1 MVEFLEGG
9 MQDWLIAM
17 LILLGIGNVIL
28 LVNVACVLKD
38 VRDLLKKPQKECNE
52 AMSHSQ
58 KRIDHL
64 YQICID
70 MLGTR
75 HKG

>member
-1 MVEFLEGG
+1 MNEYLQLLITIGSLGAMMYG
-9 MQDWLIAM
+9 MLHFM
-17 LILLGIGNVIL
+17 LRDVHKELADIKKDIHD
-28 LVNVACVLKD
+28 LKEE
-38 VRDLLKKPQKECNE
+38 Q
-52 AMSHSQ
+52 HSSR
-58 KRIDHL
+58 KRTDHL